1 MDDVLNKFYREIC
14 SYSYEVDVD
23 APPYYENVVDMSNI
37 KKVYEKFCGK
47 QWYSEMIKPEVN
59 KLVVVM
65 DDMGNEFTD
74 YFWDGKKWMFW
85 EYGQGEKLD
94 FESEIDIYIWKYQE

>member
-14 SYSYEVDVD
+14 SYSYKVDID
-23 APPYYENVVDMSNI
+23 APPYYENVVDMSDI
-37 KKVYEKFCGK
+37 KKVYEKFCGVM
-47 QWYSEMIKPEVN
+47 WYSEMLKPEVN

-65 DDMGNEFTD
+65 DDMGHEFPD
-74 YFWDGKKWMFW
+74 CFWNGEKWMYW

-94 FESEIDIYIWKYQE
+94 FELEIDIFIWKYQE

>member
-1 MDDVLNKFYREIC
+1 MNDVLNKFCREIY

-23 APPYYENVVDMSNI
+23 APPYYEKVVDMNDI
-37 KKVYEKFCGK
+37 KKVYEQFCDK

-65 DDMGNEFTD
+65 DDMRHEFPD
-74 YFWDGKKWMFW
+74 CFWNGKKWMCW
-85 EYGQGEKLD
+85 NYEQGEKLD
-94 FESEIDIYIWKYQE
+94 FELEIDVYIWKYQE